1 MSNVKEKMDIFFDH
15 RAPSIVVGVE
25 EYKKGYIEIRSR
37 GGKIRALTEITE
49 NNLIFCKKLIELV
62 DELRHLD
69 GIKGGMAVNGLEY
82 MATTQLLKSKP
93 STHVIYSNVK
103 EVVEQ
108 GQYIFDTLWNA
119 AIPAEKKIREIEM
132 GSVPAAEPATI
143 IENNPEEIIK
153 QNRRIAES
161 SKQLSACL
169 TSGGMQYSHKYF
181 YDIEKKL
188 LDKQRRGEHKGIR
201 YITKIDRENI
211 ELVKKYLKS
220 GTQIKHTRSLP
231 PMSFGFSD
239 KEIAATIDKMEH
251 GKRAQNLLI
260 SNESAYLKH
269 FGSIFEE
276 LWNNGV
282 DAADRIK
289 DIEEGIDLAEIEII
303 TNPREG
309 IGRAWSAIKRSKE
322 EILIMFSSANALR
335 RQILMGG
342 LGLLKDAS
350 ERRNIH
356 VKLLIP
362 HENDQRILSTIIQES
377 KSYCP
382 KVDFRSMERGFCTR
396 ITIVIVDKKE
406 CIITEL
412 KDDSKDIS
420 YKAAGLSTYSDSKS
434 IVSSYVSIFQSIW
447 KQTDLYEQLK
457 IHDKMQKEFINVAA
471 HELRTPIQ
479 PILGLSE
486 NLLSSE
492 GTIEEYRDI
501 LNVISRNAI
510 RLQRIAENVLD
521 VTRIESGA
529 LPLNKHHIRLR
540 DLVLGIIADYKN
552 RKYGRSK
559 KSKLFFH
566 IENDG
571 VDESRIIVDA
581 DEERLTQVIYNL
593 LSNATKFV
601 NKDGRIDVKI
611 KRLKK
616 TRQVVISVSNTGKG
630 IDPEIYPR
638 LFTKFATNSFVGTGL
653 GLYIAKNLVEAH
665 GGRIWAKDNHDGKG
679 ATFFV
684 SLPLVRP

>member
-457 IHDKMQKEFINVAA
+457 IHDKM
-471 HELRTPIQ
+471 
-479 PILGLSE
+479 
-486 NLLSSE
+486 
-492 GTIEEYRDI
+492 
-501 LNVISRNAI
+501 
-510 RLQRIAENVLD
+510 
-521 VTRIESGA
+521 
-529 LPLNKHHIRLR
+529 
-540 DLVLGIIADYKN
+540 
-552 RKYGRSK
+552 
-559 KSKLFFH
+559 
-566 IENDG
+566 
-571 VDESRIIVDA
+571 
-581 DEERLTQVIYNL
+581 
-593 LSNATKFV
+593 
-601 NKDGRIDVKI
+601 
-611 KRLKK
+611 
-616 TRQVVISVSNTGKG
+616 
-630 IDPEIYPR
+630 
-638 LFTKFATNSFVGTGL
+638 
-653 GLYIAKNLVEAH
+653 
-665 GGRIWAKDNHDGKG
+665 
-679 ATFFV
+679 
-684 SLPLVRP
+684 